1 MSSNSKACVFAD
13 TAHELSS
20 PAGNSRLLA
29 NACLPN
35 GRLINIRDIDAV
47 VFLTPYSHNNRRC
60 SVLCRFAQAL
70 LPGIVDKRITI
81 AGGLPQCSQHRV
93 AISFYQPPVLEL
105 RLAFRPSPRTGRR
118 GFRAGVGIVC
128 DIGLLCCSRRL
139 GWRRSRRPGL
149 RRRTSSL
156 M

>member
-93 AISFYQPPVLEL
+93 ATLFSRQPGLQP
-105 RLAFRPSPRTGRR
+105 RSAFRPSSRTGRH
-118 GFRAGVGIVC
+118 GFLAGVGIVC
-128 DIGLLCCSRRL
+128 DIGLLCCSRRF
-139 GWRRSRRPGL
+139 GSRRSRRPCL
-149 RRRTSSL
+149 RERTSSL